1 MTYTYRELQSALQA
15 LKERGYSVEVKL
27 TAKYEVLEAEFK
39 RLIEVVN
46 FNNYL
51 SETTDDSETEES
63 DTEDDISEEQPK
75 AQNKRPNGVVLYR
88 GLSALDN
95 ETPIVV
101 IATGISKSTANPK
114 TGNEIQTWILVENTY
129 PVEAI
134 DTGLDS
140 AICGNCPHRKNTE
153 TGKRTCYVNMMGVA
167 SVYRAYH
174 KGNYP
179 NYSPQE
185 HAKYFE
191 GKKIRYGAY
200 GDPVLIP
207 RRILLHLSNLVVG
220 HTGYTHQ
227 WRDSRFSEYAE
238 YFMASVDSLTDF
250 LDADAMG
257 WSTFR
262 VLPVDSP
269 STGIP
274 CQGGVK
280 TTCAKCLL
288 CNGTTDTQRHI
299 SINAHGNNAK
309 LVK

>member
-1 MTYTYRELQSALQA
+1 MTTMNYRQLQA
-15 LKERGYSVEVKL
+15 SLKELRDVRGYDIGVKL
-27 TAKYEVLEAEFK
+27 NA
-39 RLIEVVN
+39 N
-46 FNNYL
+46 FNELFKAWYTL
-51 SETTDDSETEES
+51 THPEVSESTDDTTEES
-63 DTEDDISEEQPK
+63 SYNEENTNREAKMVKSKQ
-75 AQNKRPNGVVLYR
+75 PNGVVLYR
-88 GLSALDN
+88 GLSAIDKV
-95 ETPIVV
+95 TPIVV

-114 TGNEIQTWILVENTY
+114 TGNMIQTWIIVENTY
-129 PVEAI
+129 PTEAI
-134 DTGLDS
+134 NNGSDS

-179 NYSPQE
+179 EYSPQE

-191 GKKIRYGAY
+191 GKKIRWGAY
-200 GDPVLIP
+200 GDPVNIP
-207 RRILLHLSNLVVG
+207 TRILHHIGNLVVG

-227 WRDSRFSEYAE
+227 WRNPRFSRYAE

-250 LDADAMG
+250 LDADSAG

-269 STGIP
+269 STGIA

-280 TTCAKCLL
+280 TNCFMCSL
-288 CNGTTDTQRHI
+288 CDGNETKQRHV
-299 SINAHGNNAK
+299 SIHAHGGNAN

>member
-1 MTYTYRELQSALQA
+1 MTKS
-15 LKERGYSVEVKL
+15 
-27 TAKYEVLEAEFK
+27 
-39 RLIEVVN
+39 
-46 FNNYL
+46 
-51 SETTDDSETEES
+51 
-63 DTEDDISEEQPK
+63 
-75 AQNKRPNGVVLYR
+75 KRPNGVVLYR
-88 GLSALDN
+88 GLSAIDN
-95 ETPIVV
+95 STPIVV

-114 TGNEIQTWILVENTY
+114 TGNEIQTWIIVENTY
-129 PVEAI
+129 PTEAI
-134 DTGLDS
+134 NNGSDS

-167 SVYRAYH
+167 SVYKAYH

-179 NYSPQE
+179 EYSPQE

-207 RRILLHLSNLVVG
+207 TRILHHLGNLVVG

-227 WRDSRFSEYAE
+227 WRNPKFSRYAE
-238 YFMASVDSLTDF
+238 YFMASVDSLIDF
-250 LDADAMG
+250 LDADSAG

-299 SINAHGNNAK
+299 SINAHGNNSK
-309 LVK
+309 YVV